1 MKRRIFKGIDTKIVD
16 LLNTHGVLSTI
27 ELANY
32 LACSRWTILTTC
44 KKLVETGKLK
54 TEIIKNGNHEKY
66 FPRTMI
72 YSINKDYKPNSYAVP
87 MDDYMIESENNLS
100 EYLTK
105 ESAKLLFDQ
114 LIAVIEDQA
123 KEIDKLNKELDQHL
137 DLMASHVRGI
147 NHIEYGLTATIHII
161 DILGSAVALNGYQ
174 HAKPQ
179 PSFIERIKIFKE
191 HQQILNNIYPTN
203 CCKN

>member
-16 LLNTHGVLSTI
+16 LLNTHGTLSTI

-44 KKLVETGKLK
+44 KKLAETGKLK

-72 YSINKDYKPNSYAVP
+72 YSINKDYKPISYAVP
-87 MDDYMIESENNLS
+87 MNDYIKSENNS
-100 EYLTK
+100 NEYLTK
-105 ESAKLLFDQ
+105 ESAKLLFDH

-123 KEIDKLNKELDQHL
+123 KEIED
-137 DLMASHVRGI
+137 I
-147 NHIEYGLTATIHII
+147 NNS
-161 DILGSAVALNGYQ
+161 LGSVASAFRWLEQYIDTLDTRTTTLTGLEQREKFNKQ
-174 HAKPQ
+174 R
-179 PSFIERIKIFKE
+179 SFLTDKYLSKS
-191 HQQILNNIYPTN
+191 IY
-203 CCKN
+203 KND